1 MESAL
6 QSRKKMKNKSIDLGR
21 LYRVRELAEI
31 CGVNYLT
38 ALNLVKLGESDSVKI
53 GRTYLV
59 TGERIQDRLTQ
70 KFMLYLLSFVVV
82 SRRKLET
89 LLNPA
94 SRI

>member
-53 GRTYLV
+53 GRTYLI

-70 KFMLYLLSFVVV
+70 KFMLY
-82 SRRKLET
+82 
-89 LLNPA
+89 
-94 SRI
+94 